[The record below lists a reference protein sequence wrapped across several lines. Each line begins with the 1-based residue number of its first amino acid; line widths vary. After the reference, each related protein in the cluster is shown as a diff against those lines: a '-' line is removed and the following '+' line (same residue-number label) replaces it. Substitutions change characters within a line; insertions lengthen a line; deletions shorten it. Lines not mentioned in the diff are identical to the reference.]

1 MIRAVMMNGGAAL
14 VREGAARLQ
23 SGDGHGYSVFS
34 AAAPAAAI
42 GQIPSRY
49 RVRHLPKRQP

>member
-14 VREGAARLQ
+14 VREGAAKLQ

-34 AAAPAAAI
+34 AAAAI